1 MKRIIPAFLS
11 LALTAALAVPAS
23 ALETDDLRRL
33 LREYYI
39 DPVPDA
45 VLALE
50 DNEAILSALND
61 PYTVYLSPESYSAFL
76 TSVNGDAVVGIGVSV
91 QTRYEDGYTI
101 LSILDN
107 SPALEAGLSAGDRL
121 VAVDGVPLTAQSDIQ
136 SLITG
141 KAGTQVTVTVI
152 RAADGARVDF
162 TMERRK
168 VQIPIVTYQLMDD
181 AGLIDCSSFGEST
194 ASTVEQAIQELDAQV
209 DLWLMD
215 LRNNPGGVTQSAAAA
230 AGRFAGA
237 SEMVHFRDAH
247 GAITTIET
255 TANCKDLTD
264 KPLLI
269 LTSADS
275 ASASEMFC
283 AAARD
288 LGFGIVLGE
297 RTYGKGIA
305 QTVFD
310 ESNTPKLFQGDA
322 LKMTTYRFFSP
333 DGTTNHLI
341 GVFPTLMLPA
351 DTALEAAKLLSA
363 TAPDRAEGNL
373 RLTLGGFTLYLEGRL
388 ARDPQHQS
396 VFAQI
401 LEALPPTA
409 TLELGQGAEGWRS
422 VTPAQAAQ
430 SLELPHSSR
439 YDFSDLEDSAYPQEV
454 ATLAVYG
461 LVSGMDDGTFAPN
474 RSITRAEFAVMMAAA
489 LNLAPSEEQLFS
501 DVPPSAWYAD
511 AVNAMASRGFLSGRG
526 NGIFDPQAPIS
537 YEEMVTVLSAV
548 SGWATMAGYN
558 LAQRELP
565 AAQWMTYV
573 DMSPW
578 AQAPAWRL
586 EQLGVSLEP
595 EQAHNQATRD
605 QAAHLLYQLL
615 SVSGYLWNET

>member
-1 MKRIIPAFLS
+1 MKRMIPAFLS
-11 LALTAALAVPAS
+11 LALTAALVSPVS
-23 ALETDDLRRL
+23 ALETDDLRQL

-39 DPVPDA
+39 DPVPEA

-61 PYTVYLSPESYSAFL
+61 PYTVYLSAENYNAFL
-76 TSVNGDAVVGIGVSV
+76 TSVNGDTLVGIGVSI
-91 QTRYEDGYTI
+91 QTVYEDGYTI

-141 KAGTQVTVTVI
+141 KEGTQVTVTVI
-152 RAADGARVDF
+152 RAEDDTRMDF

-168 VQIPIVTYQLMDD
+168 VQLPIVTYQRMDD
-181 AGLIDCSSFGEST
+181 AGFIDCSSFGEST
-194 ASTVEQAIQELDAQV
+194 ASKVEQAIQELDDQV

-215 LRNNPGGVTQSAAAA
+215 LRSNPGGVAQSAAAT

-247 GAITTIET
+247 GTVITIET
-255 TANCKDLTD
+255 TANRKDLTD

-269 LTSADS
+269 LTSAHS
-275 ASASEMFC
+275 ASASEMFS

-310 ESNTPKLFQGDA
+310 EKNAPELFQGDA
-322 LKMTTYRFFSP
+322 LKMTTSRFFSP

-363 TAPDRAEGNL
+363 QAPDRAEGNL

-388 ARDPQHQS
+388 AKDPQYQS

-409 TLELGQGAEGWRS
+409 ALEIGRGVSVWRS
-422 VTPAQAAQ
+422 ITPAEAAQ
-430 SLELPHSSR
+430 RLGLPHSSR
-439 YDFSDLEDSAYPQEV
+439 YAFPDLEDSAYPQEV

-461 LVSGMDDGTFAPN
+461 LVSGMDDGTFDPN

-501 DVPPSAWYAD
+501 DVPSSAWYAD
-511 AVNAMASRGFLSGRG
+511 AVNAMAARGFLSGRG
-526 NGIFDPQAPIS
+526 NGTFDPQAPIS

-548 SGWATMAGYN
+548 SGWATMAGYD
-558 LAQRELP
+558 LSQRDLP

-573 DMSPW
+573 HMSPW

-586 EQLGVSLEP
+586 EQLGVSLDLD
-595 EQAHNQATRD
+595 QAHNWATRD

-615 SVSGYLWNET
+615 SVSGYFWDET

>member
-1 MKRIIPAFLS
+1 MKRITPVILS
-11 LALTAALAVPAS
+11 LALAATLAVPAS

-33 LREYYI
+33 LQEHYI

-61 PYTVYLSPESYSAFL
+61 PYTVYLSPDSYNSFL
-76 TSVNGDAVVGIGVSV
+76 TSVNGDTLVGIGVSI
-91 QTRYEDGYTI
+91 QTAYEDGYTI
-101 LSILDN
+101 LSVLDN

-121 VAVDGVPLTAQSDIQ
+121 VAVDGVPLTAQSDVQ

-141 KAGTQVTVTVI
+141 KEGSQVTVTVI
-152 RAADGARVDF
+152 RAGTDTRMDF

-168 VQIPIVTYQLMDD
+168 VQIPIVTYKLMDD
-181 AGLIDCSSFGEST
+181 AGFIDCSSFGEST
-194 ASTVEQAIQELDAQV
+194 ASTVEQAIAELDGQAE
-209 DLWLMD
+209 LWVMD
-215 LRNNPGGVTQSAAAA
+215 LRSNPGGVAQSAAAT

-237 SEMVHFRDAH
+237 AEMVHFRDAQ
-247 GAITTIET
+247 GAVITIET
-255 TANCKDLTD
+255 TANCEDLTD

-269 LTSADS
+269 LTSAHS
-275 ASASEMFC
+275 ASASELFS

-288 LGFGIVLGE
+288 LGFGIILGE

-310 ESNTPKLFQGDA
+310 ENNTPELFQGDA
-322 LKMTTYRFFSP
+322 LKMTTSRFFSP

-351 DTALEAAKLLSA
+351 DTALEAAQLLSA
-363 TAPDRAEGNL
+363 TAPDKAEGNL
-373 RLTLGGFTLYLEGRL
+373 RLTLGGFTLYLEGSL
-388 ARDPQHQS
+388 AREAQYQP
-396 VFAQI
+396 VLAQI

-409 TLELGQGAEGWRS
+409 VVELGRGVGVWRC
-422 VTPAQAAQ
+422 VTPEQAAQ
-430 SLELPHSSR
+430 SLGLPFSSR
-439 YDFSDLEDSAYPQEV
+439 YAFSDLADSAYPQEV
-454 ATLAVYG
+454 AALAVYG
-461 LVSGMDDGTFAPN
+461 LVSGMDDGAFAPN

-489 LNLAPSEEQLFS
+489 LNLAPSEEQMFS
-501 DVPPSAWYAD
+501 DVPPTAWYAD
-511 AVNAMASRGFLSGRG
+511 AVNAMAARGFLSGRG
-526 NGIFDPQAPIS
+526 SGTFDPQSPIS

-548 SGWATMAGYN
+548 SSWATMAGYD
-558 LAQRELP
+558 LSQRDLP

-573 DMSPW
+573 ELSPW

-586 EQLGVSLEP
+586 EQLGISLELD
-595 EQAHNQATRD
+595 QAHAWATRD

-615 SVSGYLWNET
+615 SVSGYFWDET